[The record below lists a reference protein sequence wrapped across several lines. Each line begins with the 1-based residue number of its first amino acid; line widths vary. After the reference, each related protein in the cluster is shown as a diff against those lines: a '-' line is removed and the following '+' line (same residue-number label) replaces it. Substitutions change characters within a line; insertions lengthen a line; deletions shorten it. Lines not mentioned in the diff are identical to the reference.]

1 MLAIYT
7 RLSVS
12 DEASTSIE
20 NQLKEGKAFA
30 SKNNYKNYKIYNEG
44 EGISGGAEIKDRPQ
58 LFKLLQDINEEA
70 ISVVWF
76 RNQNRLERSS
86 NTWHIFTTEAKK
98 HNVLIYF
105 NDKLF
110 DFSNAQDNLYGTIQ
124 SALNQYQRDLQSAQT
139 RKVLAM
145 KMKEGLTWGIT
156 AYGYDKDKDSKL
168 VIHETESKV
177 VLKMYKDS
185 LAGIGT
191 RTIAKSLND
200 LGIRTKRGTKFN
212 EGTVY
217 TILKNEIYKGVRRF
231 ADNVY
236 ESPIIIEPELWEK
249 VQVNFKANSYHTGK
263 KVAHKFILRGLLKC
277 SVCDDKNYY
286 AYTRNDKANDY
297 YMCSSKRGRKE
308 QVKNSCKSRSL
319 TLEIIESVVWHVS
332 LQSGEL
338 KKHIIEHHKELAK
351 DTDNNHLIIR
361 KDKLESDLNNVTKKI
376 INAFDLIT
384 DTDDLDDDTRL
395 LFNSKITTL
404 QKTKKTLQKDLK
416 QVNTELK
423 VFTAMSEDINKSL
436 TKFDSTL
443 EYSKLTTEVKKK
455 YLHSVIKT
463 VRVLDLK
470 DCRHTLLSI
479 IPKLDY
485 DIEPMLVV
493 MDYAKHY
500 AVKLSGA
507 DKYVHEITPKAK
519 ERYKKL
525 PLASIFSEMQTRATE
540 VDGGFVI

>member
-20 NQLKEGKAFA
+20 NQLKEGKSFA

-44 EGISGGAEIKDRPQ
+44 EGVSGGAEIKDRPQ
-58 LFKLLQDINEEA
+58 LFNLLQDINEDN

-139 RKVLAM
+139 KKVLKM
-145 KMKEGLTWGIT
+145 KMKEGLTWGVLP
-156 AYGYDKDKDSKL
+156 YGYDKTPESKL
-168 VIHETESKV
+168 IIHKEESSI
-177 VLKMYKDS
+177 VLQMFKDN

-191 RTIAKSLND
+191 RTIATALNES
-200 LGIRTKRGTKFN
+200 GVRTKRGTKFN
-212 EGTVY
+212 EGTIY

-231 ADNVY
+231 GDDTY
-236 ESPIIIEPELWEK
+236 DSPIIVESKLFDD
-249 VQVNFKANSYHTGK
+249 VQKNFKANSLLTGK

-277 SVCDDKNYY
+277 STCDDKKYFAYSRNDNQNNYY
-286 AYTRNDKANDY
+286 I
-297 YMCSSKRGRKE
+297 CSSKRGRRELAKTR
-308 QVKNSCKSRSL
+308 CKSRSL
-319 TLEIIESVVWHVS
+319 TLEILESVVWHVT

-338 KKHIIEHHKELAK
+338 RKHIIEHHQQLSTN
-351 DTDNNHLIIR
+351 TDNNHLITR
-361 KDKLESDLNNVTKKI
+361 KDKIDTELSNVTKKLL
-376 INAFDLIT
+376 NAFDLMT
-384 DTDDLDDDTRL
+384 NTDDLDDDTRL

-404 QKTKKTLQKDLK
+404 QKNKKTLQNELE
-416 QVNTELK
+416 QVNKELK
-423 VFTAMSEDINKSL
+423 VFNAMSEDINKSL
-436 TKFDSTL
+436 SNFNDNL
-443 EYSKLTTEVKKK
+443 DYSKLTTEAKKN
-455 YLHSVIKT
+455 YLNKVIST
-463 VRVLDLK
+463 IRVLDLK
-470 DCRHTLLSI
+470 DSKHTLLAVY
-479 IPKLDY
+479 PKLDY
-485 DIEPMLVV
+485 DVEPMIVV

-500 AVKLSGA
+500 AVNLSSA
-507 DKYVHEITPKAK
+507 YVHHITPKAI

-525 PLASIFSEMQTRATE
+525 RTFILRQ
-540 VDGGFVI
+540 